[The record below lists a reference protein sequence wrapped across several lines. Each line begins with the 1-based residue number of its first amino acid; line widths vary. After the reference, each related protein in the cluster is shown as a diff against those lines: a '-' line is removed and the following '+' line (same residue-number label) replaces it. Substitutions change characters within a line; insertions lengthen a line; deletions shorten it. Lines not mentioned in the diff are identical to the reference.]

1 MLLGGFIMVAFV
13 NSFLSYLLLMVIL
26 LVIFVCGIV
35 IGKELRK
42 SKDKK
47 QEAIVAE
54 SKDAK

>member
-1 MLLGGFIMVAFV
+1 MVAFV

-42 SKDKK
+42 SKDRK
-47 QEAIVAE
+47 QEATVTE
-54 SKDAK
+54 TKDAK